1 MRDDGYDV
9 IVVGGGTS
17 GAVLAARLSEDPTR
31 RVLLLEA
38 GPDDG
43 DYSDAIR
50 TPHREYDV
58 VLSDPLGT
66 RWSMALAP
74 GATPTPVVRGSV
86 LGGTS
91 AVNFMA
97 AVRGQ
102 PEDYDRWA
110 ALGLDGW
117 AWAQVLPAFIRAEND
132 LDLGHRPL
140 HGATGPLTL
149 RRWREAELSA
159 PHRAVLDGA
168 RELGITEVDDVND
181 RRRLPGI
188 GMFPGTVQDG
198 GSRRL
203 TVSEAYLPPQVRA
216 RPNLVITTGVLVRR
230 VRLDRDRVRG
240 VELDGGTSI
249 GADEVVLCAGAFESP
264 RLLLASG
271 IGPGDDVAR
280 LGVVPA
286 VESPGVGRNLSDHIG
301 AGLLY
306 RTPTGESL
314 WGSPAKVIWIGDSG
328 GGQGIDF
335 HLLCCPI
342 SSTPNAGTLFQLF
355 ALHLA
360 PRSTGTLRYRSLDPA
375 TPPEL
380 DSAFLTD
387 ADDRRDHARILSIVA
402 DWEDTQAFAQL
413 DATRIQP
420 LGDLRDP
427 TAVEA
432 ALRTSLFSYFHQTG
446 TCAMGTGDAVL
457 DRSCRVRGVQGL
469 RVVDA
474 SAMPTIV
481 RGNTYLGCV
490 MMAERVAEMMA
501 SG

>member
-1 MRDDGYDV
+1 MRDDGYDA

-17 GAVLAARLSEDPTR
+17 GAVLAARLSHDPAR

-43 DYSDAIR
+43 EYSDAIR

-58 VLSDPLGT
+58 VLADPLAT
-66 RWSMALAP
+66 RWSLVLAP
-74 GATPTPVVRGSV
+74 DATPTPVLRGSV

-110 ALGLDGW
+110 ALGLEGW
-117 AWAQVLPAFIRAEND
+117 GWDDVLPAFIRAEND

-140 HGATGPLTL
+140 HGTTGPLTL
-149 RRWREAELSA
+149 RRWREEELSA

-168 RELGITEVDDVND
+168 RELGVAEVDDVND

-188 GMFPGTVQDG
+188 GMFPGTVQAEGD
-198 GSRRL
+198 RRL
-203 TVSEAYLPPQVRA
+203 TVSEAYLPPAVRS
-216 RPNLVITTGVLVRR
+216 RPNLVITTGTRVRR
-230 VRLDRDRVRG
+230 VRLDRTRARG
-240 VELDGGTSI
+240 FELDDGTTIDS
-249 GADEVVLCAGAFESP
+249 DEVVLCAGAFESP

-271 IGPGDDVAR
+271 IGPADELVRLAVA
-280 LGVVPA
+280 PA
-286 VESPGVGRNLSDHIG
+286 VESPRVGRNLSDHIG

-306 RTPTGESL
+306 QSPTVEPL

-342 SSTPNAGTLFQLF
+342 SSSPSGGTLFQLF

-360 PRSTGTLRYRSLDPA
+360 PRSTAALRYSSLDP
-375 TPPEL
+375 TSPPEL
-380 DSAFLTD
+380 DGGFLTD
-387 ADDRRDHARILSIVA
+387 ADDRRDHARILSLVA
-402 DWEDTQAFAQL
+402 DWEDTEAFARL
-413 DATRIQP
+413 GATRIQP

-427 TAVEA
+427 ATVDA
-432 ALRTSLFSYFHQTG
+432 ALRTSLYSYFHQTG
-446 TCAMGTGDAVL
+446 TCAMGDHDAVL
-457 DRSCRVRGVQGL
+457 DGHCRVRGVQGL

-490 MMAERVAEMMA
+490 MMAERVADMM
-501 SG
+501 